1 MVTLCKGLDSQT
13 LAAEESGAILR
24 QKDAGPKE
32 LDPRLLTP
40 RSKESLEYH
49 EG

>member
-13 LAAEESGAILR
+13 LVVEESGAILS
-24 QKDAGPKE
+24 KEDTGPE
-32 LDPRLLTP
+32 EPNSRLLTP

-49 EG
+49 YG

>member
-24 QKDAGPKE
+24 QEDTGPE
-32 LDPRLLTP
+32 EFDSRLLMP